1 MTAAARHL
9 DEYVRALNTHDW
21 KQVRPLIDD
30 NAVFIFSEGT
40 YVGIRAIEAAVQRT
54 FALIKDEHYQ
64 VKNQHWVQ
72 DLATSALCYYD
83 FAWRGL
89 IDGRE
94 VSGGGRGTSVLHQ
107 TSTGWKIIHEHLG
120 PAAVAG

>member
-1 MTAAARHL
+1 MTEAARHL

-40 YVGIRAIEAAVQRT
+40 YVGIRAIEDAVQRT
-54 FALIKDEHYQ
+54 FALITDEHYQ
-64 VKNQHWVQ
+64 VMNQHW
-72 DLATSALCYYD
+72 LWETEISALCYYD
-83 FAWRGL
+83 FAWRGK

-94 VSGGGRGTSVLHQ
+94 ASGGGRGTSVLHI
-107 TSTGWKIIHEHLG
+107 TPKGWKIIHEHLG
-120 PAAVAG
+120 PAARS

>member
-1 MTAAARHL
+1 MTVAARHL

-21 KQVRPLIDD
+21 KQLRPLIDD

-40 YVGIRAIEAAVQRT
+40 YVGIRAIEDAMQRT

-64 VKNQHWVQ
+64 VMNQRWSQ
-72 DLATSALCYYD
+72 DLAASALCYYD
-83 FAWRGL
+83 FAWRGK

-107 TSTGWKIIHEHLG
+107 TPAGWKIIHEHLG
-120 PAAVAG
+120 PTARS